1 MEHGAWNLKRSCCV
15 NLTPLFL
22 RGLGF
27 ILIACFVVGCS
38 CREKVTVTAVVQME
52 IGGQAREV
60 EMGVHSV
67 PVNPDSL
74 SARDADLEDGEIVL
88 GVVQD
93 GKPMAY
99 PIRYLALSEVLNDR
113 VGQVSLAP
121 TW

>member
-1 MEHGAWNLKRSCCV
+1 M
-15 NLTPLFL
+15 FL

-38 CREKVTVTAVVQME
+38 CREKVTVTAV
-52 IGGQAREV
+52 V